1 MNWET
6 FRFFG
11 PRLGSCFPLNR
22 SLICDDEQPW
32 LYLCLGFWF
41 LVINAAHS
49 IYFPWETRYF
59 PNVGRLW
66 PLPPSAQLG
75 LFGRMGAMVLLPLG
89 LSILGAIRSHVF
101 TSCRLE
107 LCHWSD
113 SYGVDS
119 LIVSNCFREGW
130 WLRFLFSYW
139 FPVWLARVSL
149 RHFVS
154 VGIRSQQPTRAH
166 FL

>member
-1 MNWET
+1 MFSQCGAAVAFAS
-6 FRFFG
+6 FRTARLIWQDGGYGFTSFG
-11 PRLGSCFPLNR
+11 TVYF
-22 SLICDDEQPW
+22 
-32 LYLCLGFWF
+32 
-41 LVINAAHS
+41 AA
-49 IYFPWETRYF
+49 
-59 PNVGRLW
+59 V
-66 PLPPSAQLG
+66 
-75 LFGRMGAMVLLPLG
+75 
-89 LSILGAIRSHVF
+89 RSHVF
-101 TSCRLE
+101 TSFRLE

-130 WLRFLFSYW
+130 CLRLLFLYG

>member
-89 LSILGAIRSHVF
+89 LSILVRSAAMFLLHVDWNCAI
-101 TSCRLE
+101 
-107 LCHWSD
+107 
-113 SYGVDS
+113 GVIATALIPS
-119 LIVSNCFREGW
+119 L
-130 WLRFLFSYW
+130 
-139 FPVWLARVSL
+139 
-149 RHFVS
+149 
-154 VGIRSQQPTRAH
+154 
-166 FL
+166 